1 MGFDLFMGGL
11 AVVAAAL
18 ATWLIIL
25 YFRSPTSAQSSV
37 ETALQGLR
45 NPNSSS
51 AERSGLAANSS
62 PESGQ
67 AQSRQTRT
75 AETDGTEVQ
84 ISRISRMLILAIVL
98 TVIVFIPSL
107 VSRFSASF
115 ASTWLVNPWLQA
127 ILTTPTMFWCGAPI
141 HREGWHALRRRT
153 PDVNSLISLG
163 ATGAFIYSL
172 AICVAGN
179 QFPEGSRRA
188 YFGGVNVIIALALAI
203 ELVELLILRDVGE
216 SQDMVNAATASQAT
230 SAIEKASTVNNSST
244 AAINK
249 NNKSSESSSSPS
261 QTSGVGSGSNARTIG
276 ANANMAAH
284 GIADRAFNTLIAGI
298 RKLAHFTRIFVI
310 TVIIIA
316 VWAFALLVV
325 FGPQPRLTFALFGGV
340 GVLVI
345 AGFILAILAL
355 VLIVNGRRKAQR
367 GNIKA
372 AE

>member
-25 YFRSPTSAQSSV
+25 FFRSPTLPQSSA

-45 NPNSSS
+45 SPSSNDTS
-51 AERSGLAANSS
+51 T
-62 PESGQ
+62 PTDKT
-67 AQSRQTRT
+67 RQTG
-75 AETDGTEVQ
+75 ETDQTEQTGAQ
-84 ISRISRMLILAIVL
+84 ISRISRLMIVAMVF

-107 VSRFSASF
+107 LSRFTTTLIP
-115 ASTWLVNPWLQA
+115 TWMVNPWLQA

-141 HREGWHALRRRT
+141 HREGWHALGRRT

-179 QFPEGSRRA
+179 QFPEGSRHA
-188 YFGGVNVIIALALAI
+188 YFGGVNLIITLALAI
-203 ELVELLILRDVGE
+203 ELVEVLILRDVE
-216 SQDMVNAATASQAT
+216 KSQNSMNSVSASQTTSAATKT
-230 SAIEKASTVNNSST
+230 FT
-244 AAINK
+244 ANDG
-249 NNKSSESSSSPS
+249 SPS
-261 QTSGVGSGSNARTIG
+261 QVSDTGSSTSNTATTNAS
-276 ANANMAAH
+276 AAAH
-284 GIADRAFNTLIAGI
+284 AIADRAFNTLISGI
-298 RKLAHFTRIFVI
+298 RKLAHFSRIFVI

-325 FGPQPRLTFALFGGV
+325 FGPQPRLAVALFGGV

-345 AGFILAILAL
+345 AGLILAILA
-355 VLIVNGRRKAQR
+355 VILIINGRRKAR
-367 GNIKA
+367 RNNIG
-372 AE
+372 

>member
-1 MGFDLFMGGL
+1 MRFDLFMGGL

-25 YFRSPTSAQSSV
+25 FFRSPTLSQSSV

-45 NPNSSS
+45 SPSSNDTTP
-51 AERSGLAANSS
+51 ADETR
-62 PESGQ
+62 Q
-67 AQSRQTRT
+67 AGEADQIEQTG
-75 AETDGTEVQ
+75 AQ
-84 ISRISRMLILAIVL
+84 ISRISRLMIVAIVF

-107 VSRFSASF
+107 LSRFTTTLVP
-115 ASTWLVNPWLQA
+115 TWMVNPWLQA

-141 HREGWHALRRRT
+141 HREGWHALSRRA

-179 QFPEGSRRA
+179 QFPEGSRHA
-188 YFGGVNVIIALALAI
+188 YFGGVNLIITLALAI
-203 ELVELLILRDVGE
+203 ELVEVLILQDVE
-216 SQDMVNAATASQAT
+216 KSQNSMNPAATSQTMSAAT
-230 SAIEKASTVNNSST
+230 KTST
-244 AAINK
+244 ANDG
-249 NNKSSESSSSPS
+249 SSAAANEGNESSPS
-261 QTSGVGSGSNARTIG
+261 QVSDTGSSTSNTATNASAT
-276 ANANMAAH
+276 AH
-284 GIADRAFNTLIAGI
+284 ALADRAFNTLIAGI
-298 RKLAHFTRIFVI
+298 RKLAHFSRIFVI

-355 VLIVNGRRKAQR
+355 VLIINGRRKAQR
-367 GNIKA
+367 DNIN
-372 AE
+372 

>member
-45 NPNSSS
+45 NPNSPSDDLPTRTNETLDRNAGGS
-51 AERSGLAANSS
+51 KADAEQTRRTPQTQTGKVTQTDEIGRTS
-62 PESGQ
+62 ESGQ
-67 AQSRQTRT
+67 
-75 AETDGTEVQ
+75 TEVQ

-98 TVIVFIPSL
+98 TVIVFVPSL
-107 VSRFSASF
+107 ISRFSTSL

-203 ELVELLILRDVGE
+203 ELVELLILRDVGK
-216 SQDMVNAATASQAT
+216 SQNSIAATQTSLAGTKTAT
-230 SAIEKASTVNNSST
+230 AN
-244 AAINK
+244 
-249 NNKSSESSSSPS
+249 ESSSAPS
-261 QTSGVGSGSNARTIG
+261 QASRTGNISTNASAT
-276 ANANMAAH
+276 AH
-284 GIADRAFNTLIAGI
+284 AIADRAFNTLIAGI

-345 AGFILAILAL
+345 AGFILSILAL
-355 VLIVNGRRKAQR
+355 VLIINGRRKAQR
-367 GNIKA
+367 GNIN
-372 AE
+372 

>member
-37 ETALQGLR
+37 EIALHGLR
-45 NPNSSS
+45 NPNPSS
-51 AERSGLAANSS
+51 ADRSAPAINATDDGNAADKQT
-62 PESGQ
+62 GQ
-67 AQSRQTRT
+67 ATV
-75 AETDGTEVQ
+75 ETGETKTQ

-98 TVIVFIPSL
+98 TAVVFIPSL
-107 VSRFSASF
+107 LSRFSTSV

-141 HREGWHALRRRT
+141 HREGWHALRRRN

-179 QFPEGSRRA
+179 QFPEGSRRS
-188 YFGGVNVIIALALAI
+188 YFSGVNVIIALALAI
-203 ELVELLILRDVGE
+203 ELVQLLILRDVE
-216 SQDMVNAATASQAT
+216 KSQNLIAASQAAPEAAKVRT
-230 SAIEKASTVNNSST
+230 SNEGSP
-244 AAINK
+244 
-249 NNKSSESSSSPS
+249 SSS
-261 QTSGVGSGSNARTIG
+261 QGSGIN
-276 ANANMAAH
+276 ANATTRS
-284 GIADRAFNTLIAGI
+284 IADRAFDTLIAGI
-298 RKLAHFTRIFVI
+298 RKLTHFTRIFVI

-316 VWAFALLVV
+316 VWAFALLLV

-355 VLIVNGRRKAQR
+355 ILIINGRRKAQHN
-367 GNIKA
+367 NIN
-372 AE
+372 